1 MQGAQMNFSKLQCAM
16 QSVGVQNVVLKT
28 GAAAVAF
35 LLLVS
40 ALPAHAEATNIQG
53 SEKILQPA
61 GDTAEHDSFGS
72 AVAIS
77 GNTMVIG
84 ADNADG
90 NEIGAGA
97 AYIFDK
103 INGTWVQTAKLF
115 AADGKAEPVVGFPG
129 DFRTDAFGLSVAIS
143 GDTVVVGAPQHA
155 HTGLGANSGAV
166 YVFQRINGVWS
177 QQAELFSPT
186 PNGLDQFGA
195 QIGSGG
201 VGISGNTIVVGDS
214 GSFSGANAGV
224 DVFTRINGSWTFT
237 TKLTVP
243 NDGAIL
249 PARVAIDGN
258 TVVVGSTLSDAPTG
272 VLFAGAAYVFRFS
285 DGQWSGPVAL
295 AAADATSSAQFG
307 YSVSLKDNFVVVG
320 AITAGGATTQ
330 SGAAYVFARDDG
342 VWRQKAKLIASDGL
356 DSDNFGVSVGVSGQT
371 VLVGANTHT
380 SSPTTGVMFAGAAF
394 VFQPEDGGKWRQ
406 IAEVSASDGLA
417 GGDFGIGVAILDN
430 TLLIGADEQHPAGE
444 GYPGGEAY
452 VYRVNSGSE

>member
-1 MQGAQMNFSKLQCAM
+1 
-16 QSVGVQNVVLKT
+16 
-28 GAAAVAF
+28 
-35 LLLVS
+35 
-40 ALPAHAEATNIQG
+40 
-53 SEKILQPA
+53 
-61 GDTAEHDSFGS
+61 
-72 AVAIS
+72 
-77 GNTMVIG
+77 
-84 ADNADG
+84 
-90 NEIGAGA
+90 
-97 AYIFDK
+97 
-103 INGTWVQTAKLF
+103 
-115 AADGKAEPVVGFPG
+115 
-129 DFRTDAFGLSVAIS
+129 
-143 GDTVVVGAPQHA
+143 
-155 HTGLGANSGAV
+155 
-166 YVFQRINGVWS
+166 
-177 QQAELFSPT
+177 
-186 PNGLDQFGA
+186 
-195 QIGSGG
+195 
-201 VGISGNTIVVGDS
+201 
-214 GSFSGANAGV
+214 
-224 DVFTRINGSWTFT
+224 
-237 TKLTVP
+237 LTVP
-243 NDGAIL
+243 NDAAFL
-249 PARVAIDGN
+249 PASVAIDGN

-272 VLFAGAAYVFRFS
+272 VLLAGAAYVFRFS

-452 VYRVNSGSE
+452 VYQVNSSK